1 MSALWMAAWAPTP
14 RTSCGTAGIST
25 SAAPTACLLTSWPWW
40 WTMPGWALPRWCGE
54 PTALLH
60 GPAALPVPSA
70 GAQSAPL
77 CPLPAAAGPGWPPPL
92 QAGWRPEPGKPP
104 CQVHGRGDRG
114 QAGLC
119 VWPAARACSPHTGEP
134 RYRFQLG
141 ECAQRRYLPAGKFI
155 LTKNACS
162 LAGAGVFGSIRHLR
176 KITGA
181 PARGWCRCPGG
192 SWPSRGQGPAECP
205 SSRQCS
211 CAA

>member
-54 PTALLH
+54 PTCSPPRP
-60 GPAALPVPSA
+60 GSSICTVCWGSKRPALPTARCCWPRM
-70 GAQSAPL
+70 
-77 CPLPAAAGPGWPPPL
+77 AAASPSGM
-92 QAGWRPEPGKPP
+92 AT
-104 CQVHGRGDRG
+104 RGDRG

-162 LAGAGVFGSIRHLR
+162 LAGAGVFG
-176 KITGA
+176 
-181 PARGWCRCPGG
+181 
-192 SWPSRGQGPAECP
+192 
-205 SSRQCS
+205 
-211 CAA
+211 